1 MCRNAPTQTFIYRAA
16 FSLALVVLL
25 SSRVGM
31 AGPVHPAV
39 FIHGGTLIDGT
50 GAPPRPN
57 GGILIVDDR
66 ISAMGDA
73 AHLPADATRVFAD
86 GKWLGPGLLDLHAH
100 ITFHLAGARD
110 LEDDVVNAGR
120 SERFLERYQQIGV
133 TTVRGV
139 GSRRHVGFA
148 LKRAQRSGL
157 PVMQIIQSATLHA
170 ADAMGLEDES
180 GSLVRANGRTWS
192 Y

>member
-1 MCRNAPTQTFIYRAA
+1 MRRNAPTQTFMYRAA

-39 FIHGGTLIDGT
+39 FIQGGTLIDGT

-86 GKWLGPGLLDLHAH
+86 GKWLGPGLICTPTSPFIWRAPA
-100 ITFHLAGARD
+100 I
-110 LEDDVVNAGR
+110 
-120 SERFLERYQQIGV
+120 
-133 TTVRGV
+133 
-139 GSRRHVGFA
+139 SRMT
-148 LKRAQRSGL
+148 S
-157 PVMQIIQSATLHA
+157 
-170 ADAMGLEDES
+170 
-180 GSLVRANGRTWS
+180 
-192 Y
+192 